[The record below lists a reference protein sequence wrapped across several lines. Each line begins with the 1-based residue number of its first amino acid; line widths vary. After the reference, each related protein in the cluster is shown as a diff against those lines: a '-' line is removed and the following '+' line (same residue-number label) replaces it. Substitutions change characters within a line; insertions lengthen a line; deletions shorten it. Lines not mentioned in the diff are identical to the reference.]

1 MKMVSLSDNLVTMSA
16 QQEEPIIYLQ
26 SNSEKQDDDT
36 KRTTPLCEDETSVS
50 ISVADDEDTEI
61 SSLGGLEEGFDIDD
75 SIADLEQAT
84 KRDEDDDNSA
94 ATPQQG
100 ARPCILKVR
109 PPTPELPQEPR
120 PSFNAFLKKR
130 ASTLEKNMD
139 YVRGSVLKRV
149 PSAERLGEML
159 SGDSERSFLRE
170 RSSTFTRNVQY
181 IAAGGLVQEDA
192 YEEEEEEIS
201 VSSFIHARA
210 RIFTRNLGTLG
221 SVLNLTSK

>member
-1 MKMVSLSDNLVTMSA
+1 MVSLSDNLVTMSA
-16 QQEEPIIYLQ
+16 QDEPIIHLHGIPQ
-26 SNSEKQDDDT
+26 KHDDDT

-50 ISVADDEDTEI
+50 ISVADDEDSEI
-61 SSLGGLEEGFDIDD
+61 SSLGGLEEGFDIED
-75 SIADLEQAT
+75 SIADLEQASQNP
-84 KRDEDDDNSA
+84 KDGNDNDSA
-94 ATPQQG
+94 ATPQQR
-100 ARPCILKVR
+100 ARPNVLKVR
-109 PPTPELPQEPR
+109 PPTPELPQGPR

-139 YVRGSVLKRV
+139 YVKGTVLRRV

-170 RSSTFTRNVQY
+170 RSYTFSRNLQY

-192 YEEEEEEIS
+192 YEEEAEEVS

-221 SVLNLTSK
+221 SVLTLTKN